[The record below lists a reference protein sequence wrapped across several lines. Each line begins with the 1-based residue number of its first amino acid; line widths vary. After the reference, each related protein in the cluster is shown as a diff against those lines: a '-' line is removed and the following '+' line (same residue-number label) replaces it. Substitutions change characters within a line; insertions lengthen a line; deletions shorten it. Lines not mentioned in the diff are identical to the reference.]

1 VGDPHLHRTVDV
13 VTLTAAAAAS
23 PGALR
28 VVERN
33 GLSYR
38 RLWLILAS
46 GLFEPVFYLLGLGVG
61 LGQLVGEVQVGGEA
75 VRYAAF
81 VAPGLLASSAMN
93 GALFDSTY
101 NFFYKLKYGKTFDA
115 MLVTPLSMGDV
126 VVGEIAWAMLR
137 GGFYAATFLLV
148 MLVLGLVGSW
158 WALLTVPAA
167 LVIGLTFAAVGSMVT
182 SFVRA
187 WQDFELVQLVITPL
201 FLLSTSFFPLSVYP
215 GWAQPLVAA
224 TPLFH
229 GVQLV
234 RHLTLGA
241 VGWIDLVHLGYL
253 LAVGLA
259 AAAVTKRRLHRL
271 LLG

>member
-1 VGDPHLHRTVDV
+1 VGGADLHRQVDV
-13 VTLTAAAAAS
+13 VTARTS

-38 RLWLILAS
+38 RLWLVLAS

-61 LGQLVGEVQVGGEA
+61 LGQLVGEVEVAGEA
-75 VRYAAF
+75 VSYAAF

-101 NFFYKLKYGKTFDA
+101 NFFYKLKYGKVFDA

-126 VVGEIAWAMLR
+126 VVGEIAWAMIR
-137 GGFYAATFLLV
+137 GGFYATVFLAV
-148 MLVLGLVGSW
+148 MVALGLVGSW
-158 WALLTVPAA
+158 WALLAVPAA
-167 LVIGLTFAAVGSMVT
+167 LVIGLSFAAVGTAVT
-182 SFVRA
+182 SYVRS
-187 WQDFELVQLVITPL
+187 WQDFELVQLVVQPL
-201 FLLSTSFFPLSVYP
+201 FLLSTTFFPLAVYP
-215 GWAQPLVAA
+215 EWARPVVAA

-234 RHLTLGA
+234 RHLSLGT
-241 VGWIDLVHLGYL
+241 VGWADLGHLAYL
-253 LAVGLA
+253 LGLGLA
-259 AAAVTKRRLHRL
+259 AAAVTRRRLHRL
-271 LLG
+271 LLR

>member
-1 VGDPHLHRTVDV
+1 M
-13 VTLTAAAAAS
+13 TLTASAVVS

-33 GLSYR
+33 GMSYR

-61 LGQLVGEVQVGGEA
+61 LGQLVGEVQVGGET

-137 GGFYAATFLLV
+137 GGFYATVFLLV
-148 MLVLGLVGSW
+148 MLALGLVGSW
-158 WALLTVPAA
+158 WALLAVPAA
-167 LVIGLTFAAVGSMVT
+167 LVIGLAFAAVGSAVT
-182 SFVRA
+182 SYVRA
-187 WQDFELVQLVITPL
+187 WQDFELVQLVVQPL
-201 FLLSTSFFPLSVYP
+201 FLLSTTFFPLSVYP
-215 GWAQPLVAA
+215 GWARPVVAA

-229 GVQLV
+229 GVSLV
-234 RHLTLGA
+234 RHLTTGA
-241 VGWIDLVHLGYL
+241 VGWVDLAHLAYL
-253 LAVGLA
+253 LCLGLTGAVI
-259 AAAVTKRRLHRL
+259 TSRRLHRL

>member
-1 VGDPHLHRTVDV
+1 M
-13 VTLTAAAAAS
+13 TLAASLAHS

-38 RLWLILAS
+38 RLWLILAA

-61 LGQLVGEVQVGGEA
+61 LGQLVGEVEVGGQT

-93 GALFDSTY
+93 GALFDATY
-101 NFFYKLKYGKTFDA
+101 NFFYKLKYGKVFDA

-126 VVGEIAWAMLR
+126 VVGEITWAMLR
-137 GGFYAATFLLV
+137 GGFYATVFLGV
-148 MLVLGLVGSW
+148 MLGLGLVSSW
-158 WALLTVPAA
+158 WAVLAVPAA
-167 LVIGLTFAAVGSMVT
+167 LVIGLTFAAVGSTVT

-187 WQDFELVQLVITPL
+187 WQDFELVQLVVQPL
-201 FLLSTSFFPLSVYP
+201 FLLSTTFFPLSVYP
-215 GWAQPLVAA
+215 AWAHPLVAA

-229 GVQLV
+229 GVQLI
-234 RHLTLGA
+234 RHLTLGT
-241 VGWIDLVHLGYL
+241 VGWGDLGHLGYL
-253 LAVGLA
+253 LVVGA
-259 AAAVTKRRLHRL
+259 AAALVTRRRLHRL
-271 LLG
+271 LLS